1 MPTRC
6 SGLPIRW
13 SATAAAELRPEVRQP
28 LFEQWRESPAGDGL
42 MQPSINEGFSQV
54 VARQQIEQFFRRQRA
69 QCRFEFLLQAR
80 FDGVGNHQVGLAGD
94 DLIENRY
101 IVRTDRN

>member
-1 MPTRC
+1 M
-6 SGLPIRW
+6 
-13 SATAAAELRPEVRQP
+13 RQP
-28 LFEQWRESPAGDGL
+28 LFEQWRESPAGDCL
-42 MQPSINEGFSQV
+42 MQPLINEGFPQV
-54 VARQQIEQFFRRQRA
+54 VARQQIGFFGKIERCFRMQSA

-80 FDGVGNHQVGLAGD
+80 FDGVDNHQVGLAGD